1 MNFLRS
7 HFISLDVKNAIAFL
21 MSISLKF
28 WTKPKM
34 NKYNYKQLNYL
45 AIAIVAS
52 SCFFLGIRNIAIAQ
66 PIPITMPE
74 PIPTPTPKSP
84 ETVLTPQSAGSLT
97 VTPTTLLQNGT
108 NNFANVNS
116 NTGVLNYPNC
126 SSSCFFGIL
135 RTTPNTNNFSGTI
148 SNQLEAVIGVII
160 AIDSP
165 ERTNSETNRMVVEI
179 QKSKNEYEIK
189 LALSEKLAD
198 AIELGKMERAKII
211 AMLLAPLLGKTHT
224 QLLAEIFAKR

>member
-1 MNFLRS
+1 MQLSSKIHFKNIVLCAVLGNFVSLLLNIES
-7 HFISLDVKNAIAFL
+7 AISAGGDTIETSATGDS
-21 MSISLKF
+21 SIS
-28 WTKPKM
+28 
-34 NKYNYKQLNYL
+34 
-45 AIAIVAS
+45 
-52 SCFFLGIRNIAIAQ
+52 
-66 PIPITMPE
+66 
-74 PIPTPTPKSP
+74 PTP
-84 ETVLTPQSAGSLT
+84 QNAGSLT

-116 NTGVLNYPNC
+116 NTGALNYPNC

-148 SNQLEAVIGVII
+148 SNQLEAVIGIII

-165 ERTNSETNRMVVEI
+165 ERANSETNQMVVEI

-189 LALSEKLAD
+189 LALGEKLAD
-198 AIELGKMERAKII
+198 AIELGKMERAKIV